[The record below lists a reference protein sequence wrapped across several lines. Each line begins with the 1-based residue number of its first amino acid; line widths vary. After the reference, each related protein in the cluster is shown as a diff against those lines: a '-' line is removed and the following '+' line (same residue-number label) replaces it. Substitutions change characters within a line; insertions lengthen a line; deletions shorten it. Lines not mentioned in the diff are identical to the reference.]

1 MNEHKE
7 MHETQADKT
16 PVEDTPN
23 EETLAPTDDGTN
35 PPHDNNASTVHTLT
49 EDDELATALQQMED
63 FRNALQ
69 RERADFQNF
78 KKRIERENEGLRAK
92 VSGDVLAK
100 FLPVIDDFE
109 RAWEAI
115 PEEQKDN
122 DWMKGFNLIHRKFQS
137 LIEAEG
143 IVALNPLGEPFDPNY
158 HEAIGADE
166 PTEDIPSG
174 HVTAVLQKG
183 YQHGER
189 VLRPALVRVAN

>member
-1 MNEHKE
+1 MNDQENLN
-7 MHETQADKT
+7 ETQTDDVAT
-16 PVEDTPN
+16 EEAVEDVT
-23 EETLAPTDDGTN
+23 ETADATLDATENDADAPLAQ
-35 PPHDNNASTVHTLT
+35 
-49 EDDELATALQQMED
+49 ALQQAED
-63 FRNALQ
+63 FRAALQ
-69 RERADFQNF
+69 RERADFMNY
-78 KKRIERENEGLRAK
+78 KKRMERENDVLRTR

-115 PEEQKDN
+115 PDAEKANE
-122 DWMKGFNLIHRKFQS
+122 WMKGFNLIHRKFQS
-137 LIEAEG
+137 LIESEG
-143 IVALNPLGEPFDPNY
+143 IVAINPLGEPFDPNY

-166 PTEDIPSG
+166 PSEDIASG